1 MARKTTTKKTT
12 TTTKPAAKKP
22 AVKKPVA
29 KKAPAKKPAKK
40 PVTKPAKKASKKE
53 TTQAAYDA
61 ALFPTARAYAEEEL
75 HLLSIAQKDPNLGD
89 RFVRDATR
97 RVETAIPKK
106 DRAAFALAMKKVNV
120 EARAKLVVSK
130 MEKYWG
136 VRLDEA
142 TKESVKDDV
151 RNMYLGK

>member
-12 TTTKPAAKKP
+12 TTTKPAAKKL
-22 AVKKPVA
+22 AVKKAARRPTN
-29 KKAPAKKPAKK
+29 KAPAKKPAKK
-40 PVTKPAKKASKKE
+40 AATKD
-53 TTQAAYDA
+53 TTQAVYDA

-106 DRAAFALAMKKVNV
+106 HRAAFALAMKKVNV

-151 RNMYLGK
+151 RNMYAGK